1 MQRAAQNSR
10 TKFARTLAM
19 ALACCLVLFL
29 MQVVVHGHERGHNEA
44 ACRVCHAAHLGS
56 APAISTFLLDAPLE
70 PNGHVREIS
79 IKFHKELF
87 AHDAPSRAPP
97 AA

>member
-1 MQRAAQNSR
+1 MRPTSNSR
-10 TKFARTLAM
+10 SHFARMLALG
-19 ALACCLVLFL
+19 LACCVMVLLVQF
-29 MQVVVHGHERGHNEA
+29 VVHGHDKGHNEA

-70 PNGHVREIS
+70 PNGHVHEIS
-79 IKFHKELF
+79 VKFHKELL

-97 AA
+97 VA